1 MKTCKELFDLLKKK
15 YGEGC
20 AIDYTIDDIREE
32 WVLSVIRKKCKEC
45 GDLKSWDQSEYST
58 KEELIKGVEELCA

>member
-20 AIDYTIDDIREE
+20 AIDYTIDDRREE
-32 WVLSVIRKKCKEC
+32 WIVAIKKR
-45 GDLKSWDQSEYST
+45 DANQWHNWDYHEYPT
-58 KEELIKGVEELCA
+58 KEALIKGVEELCA